1 RRLAKL
7 AAGRDPLTAM
17 ERWEG
22 VLRAA
27 PNDPEA
33 LAALAKLYDDAGRL
47 PELSQVLERQIIA
60 ARPPRADDLRRWARV
75 LEKLSGGRSETEPLD
90 RRGKRA
96 ATRGDDDAT
105 RAHKAWQKIVE
116 QVPGDLEALEALA
129 RRYEAQG
136 NWRDLADVLGR
147 QAAGLLASAPPA
159 AGDPLLRRARLLEE
173 RLGAPR
179 EAAAVLEELI
189 AKADPR
195 QLEAH
200 RRLRRLY
207 EAAGDAERAV
217 RLAEREILLG
227 ASPDEIVACGLE
239 IVELCRDR
247 LGDPHRAIQAV
258 QRVLALAPD
267 RVDALAQAADLYAR
281 ANDWP
286 RHVAALERL
295 TDKAPEAERQAYLLR
310 IARAVEE
317 RIGDPVA
324 AFRWYRDAHRLA
336 PSEATLDEL
345 RRAAE
350 RSELWASLAEVLE
363 EERRGSRGEPV

>member
-1 RRLAKL
+1 
-7 AAGRDPLTAM
+7 
-17 ERWEG
+17 
-22 VLRAA
+22 V
-27 PNDPEA
+27 
-33 LAALAKLYDDAGRL
+33 
-47 PELSQVLERQIIA
+47 
-60 ARPPRADDLRRWARV
+60 
-75 LEKLSGGRSETEPLD
+75 
-90 RRGKRA
+90 
-96 ATRGDDDAT
+96 
-105 RAHKAWQKIVE
+105 
-116 QVPGDLEALEALA
+116 
-129 RRYEAQG
+129 
-136 NWRDLADVLGR
+136 
-147 QAAGLLASAPPA
+147 
-159 AGDPLLRRARLLEE
+159 
-173 RLGAPR
+173 GAPR
-179 EAAAVLEELI
+179 GAAAVLGEPI
-189 AKADPR
+189 AKAAPR

-247 LGDPHRAIQAV
+247 LGDPHRAIPAG
-258 QRVLALAPD
+258 QRGPGPAPD
-267 RVDALAQAADLYAR
+267 RGAALPQAAGPYAR
-281 ANDWP
+281 PHDWP

-350 RSELWASLAEVLE
+350 RSELWASLAEGLE
-363 EERRGSRGEPV
+363 EGRRGSRGRRVRALGPPGALPSGPRP